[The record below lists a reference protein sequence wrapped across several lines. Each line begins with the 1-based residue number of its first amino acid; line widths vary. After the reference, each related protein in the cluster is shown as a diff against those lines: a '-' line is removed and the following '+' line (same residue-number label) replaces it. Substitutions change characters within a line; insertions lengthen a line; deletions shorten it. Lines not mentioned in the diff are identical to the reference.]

1 MRKLSIVSAVILF
14 LIGISTAAG
23 SDFEFQPIVNE
34 VSLYQNSSDSGND
47 LGQTLQ
53 IVSINT
59 FKVGTTFNIEF
70 TADFNRHLTPGTNRE
85 YYLEIGII
93 KPVWQKLS
101 VNYQRIHGTF
111 VCEPVNQ
118 FGLRWG
124 F

>member
-1 MRKLSIVSAVILF
+1 MREFAKVAVFIFF
-14 LIGISTAAG
+14 LVGISTAG
-23 SDFEFQPIVNE
+23 GNNFGFQPMVNE
-34 VSLYQNSSDSGND
+34 ISLYQNNSQAGHN

-53 IVSINT
+53 IISINT
-59 FKVGTTFNIEF
+59 VKVGTAFNIEF

-85 YYLEIGII
+85 YYLEIGLV

-101 VNYQRIHGTF
+101 VNYQRVHGTF

-118 FGLRWG
+118 FGLRWS